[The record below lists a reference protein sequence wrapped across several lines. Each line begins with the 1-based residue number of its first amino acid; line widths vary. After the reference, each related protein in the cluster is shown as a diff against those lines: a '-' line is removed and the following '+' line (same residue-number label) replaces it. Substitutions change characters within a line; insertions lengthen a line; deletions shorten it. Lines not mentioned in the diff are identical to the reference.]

1 MTTPDL
7 ALRLDLEQHPEGGW
21 FRRTWTSSATVTLA
35 DGRVRRTASMIWF
48 LLPAGE
54 SSRWHRVASD
64 EMWLAHQGTVRI
76 ELGGSDAAPGDAT
89 LHTVSAEDPASSQ
102 FLVPAG
108 VWQRTLPSE
117 EEALVRCVVSPEFS
131 FEDFEMVE

>member
-1 MTTPDL
+1 
-7 ALRLDLEQHPEGGW
+7 
-21 FRRTWTSSATVTLA
+21 
-35 DGRVRRTASMIWF
+35 MIWF

-76 ELGGSDAAPGDAT
+76 ELGGPGDAPGDTT
-89 LHTVSAEDPASSQ
+89 LHTVSATDLAMAQ

-108 VWQRTLPSE
+108 VWQRTVATE
-117 EEALVRCVVSPEFS
+117 EDALVRCVVSPEFA
-131 FEDFEMVE
+131 FEDFEMAD